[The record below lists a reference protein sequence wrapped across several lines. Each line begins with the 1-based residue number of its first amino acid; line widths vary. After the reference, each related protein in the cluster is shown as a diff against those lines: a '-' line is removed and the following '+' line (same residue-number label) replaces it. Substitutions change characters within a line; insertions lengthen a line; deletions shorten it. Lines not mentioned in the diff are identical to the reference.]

1 MCGVLGMCGV
11 TSEQRTIRIYAIVF
25 HKNAFTLSTDDHDD
39 FWLEI
44 HPTVGW
50 VKFNKLRNDSEF
62 TKNGALFVA
71 SELRSASDSAPYPI
85 VQARGVLWR
94 QREALLSA
102 ANNLSFLLGQ
112 KHSD

>member
-1 MCGVLGMCGV
+1 MYGVLGMCGV
-11 TSEQRTIRIYAIVF
+11 TSEPKTIRIYSVVF

-71 SELRSASDSAPYPI
+71 SELRSASDSAPYPV

-102 ANNLSFLLGQ
+102 ANTLSFLLGQ
-112 KHSD
+112 KHFD